1 MCGTRIAYPYI
12 NAVFSGERRPTMI
25 IPDYLIIDEIKRRED
40 KKWQPETHQIPLYI
54 PDPPAQR
61 KPDHPKS
68 DDSHIR
74 KENGAIILSLIG
86 DTSI

>member
-1 MCGTRIAYPYI
+1 
-12 NAVFSGERRPTMI
+12 MI